1 MERLSRDPSL
11 KVMVYSAAEPISPF
25 NKVDIT
31 FPHQIEIRVNL
42 DEVKSNLRGLKN
54 KPGSTRPADIT
65 HLLRKR
71 AGYENNMTVIYALTN
86 KVCVLCLFEVE
97 SEIPSGPVL
106 PLIVLISVIDVLHSG
121 QPCDAAPGGVTGF
134 EARNWQIHL
143 KTAGHS
149 RK

>member
-1 MERLSRDPSL
+1 MQRYNLSQVILKAFYSFPFGTLVDLQSSVREATRDQLDCKINLSVDTVERLSRDPSL
-11 KVMVYSAAEPISPF
+11 KVMVYSASEPISPF

-86 KVCVLCLFEVE
+86 KVIV
-97 SEIPSGPVL
+97 IPFRS
-106 PLIVLISVIDVLHSG
+106 D
-121 QPCDAAPGGVTGF
+121 
-134 EARNWQIHL
+134 
-143 KTAGHS
+143 
-149 RK
+149 